1 VARRAPPG
9 VPPGAGLALDDA
21 GAPHAGGP
29 DAPVRTV
36 CLWWP
41 DWPVVAVRAS
51 GAAPAD
57 GPVVVLDRGRVL
69 AASAAARAEGVRRG
83 MRKREA
89 EARCPAAPCVE
100 VDPAAEA
107 RVFEGVARALDAV
120 TARLAVERPG
130 RCSFPARGAVRW
142 AGGDDAL
149 TARVHA
155 VAAAASVELG
165 LVVGDGAVGDGAVG
179 DGAAG
184 GGAPEGGGAVVPSA
198 VRVGIADGALA
209 ARLAARVA
217 RPTHV
222 VPPGAAPG
230 FLAGW
235 PLTALEGSLDGA
247 TPAEVVDLADLL
259 ARLGV
264 RTLGELAALPAA
276 AVLGRFGPRGLAA
289 HRLAHGLDLHP
300 VDLAEPPPDLVA
312 AHAFDPPVE
321 RIEGAVFVAVPLAER
336 FLDRLGSRGLACTA
350 VRVEAR
356 TEGGDELVRA
366 WRHDGAL
373 TPPALAERVRWQLD
387 GWLLARAAA
396 RARAVAVLPDDV
408 DPDPEVGEV
417 GGGLVAL
424 RLVPD
429 QLVPARGRQ
438 LGLWGGDARTADRAA
453 RAFARVQGLLGIDAV
468 VTAVPQGGRLPG
480 ERVRWVPWGEEREP
494 ERAPDAPWP
503 GAVPPPSP
511 ALVHDPPV
519 PATLLDA
526 DGRAVGVTAR
536 GLATAA
542 PRWLGSDALPGGGG
556 PVHGWAGPWPH
567 DVRWWDPDARTRG
580 ALWQV
585 VAGDAACLVV
595 TAQGTAAVVAV
606 YD

>member
-1 VARRAPPG
+1 VGPPPG
-9 VPPGAGLALDDA
+9 
-21 GAPHAGGP
+21 

-51 GAAPAD
+51 GAAPGD
-57 GPVVVLDRGRVL
+57 GPVVVLDHGRVL

-83 MRKREA
+83 MRRREA
-89 EARCPAAPCVE
+89 ESRCPAAPCVE
-100 VDPAAEA
+100 ADPAAEA

-130 RCSFPARGAVRW
+130 RCSFPARGASRW

-149 TARVHA
+149 ATRLLT
-155 VAAAASVELG
+155 VAAAAAVDLG
-165 LVVGDGAVGDGAVG
+165 LPAAAGTGLS
-179 DGAAG
+179 GAAAG
-184 GGAPEGGGAVVPSA
+184 PSP

-209 ARLAARVA
+209 ARLAARLA

-222 VPPGAAPG
+222 VPPGASTP
-230 FLAGW
+230 FLASW
-235 PLTALEGSLDGA
+235 PITALEGSLDGA
-247 TPAEVVDLADLL
+247 APAEVLDLADLL
-259 ARLGV
+259 ARLGI
-264 RTLGELAALPAA
+264 RSLGELAALPAA

-300 VDLAEPPPDLVA
+300 AHLAEPPPDLIA
-312 AHAFDPPVE
+312 AHVFDPPVE
-321 RIEGAVFVAVPLAER
+321 RLEGAVFVAVPLAER
-336 FLDRLGSRGLACTA
+336 FLDRLGARGLACTA

-396 RARAVAVLPDDV
+396 RAAAARPGDPHG
-408 DPDPEVGEV
+408 DPDPDLADQ
-417 GGGLVAL
+417 GGGLVGL

-429 QLVPARGRQ
+429 QLVPAHGRQ
-438 LGLWGGDARTADRAA
+438 LGLWGGDQRTADRAA

-468 VTAVPQGGRLPG
+468 VTAVAQGGRLPG
-480 ERVRWVPWGEEREP
+480 ERIRWVPWGEERAP
-494 ERAPDAPWP
+494 ERPPEAPWP

-511 ALVHDPPV
+511 ALVYDPPV
-519 PATLLDA
+519 DAALLDA

-536 GLATAA
+536 GVATAA
-542 PRWLGSDALPGGGG
+542 PRWLRCAVLPGGGG

-567 DVRWWDPDARTRG
+567 DVRWWDPDARNRG

-585 VAGDAACLVV
+585 VAGESACLVLV
-595 TAQGTAAVVAV
+595 TQGRATVCAV